1 MKPYL
6 SALATCL
13 VLLSSAL
20 LVPDVYAQFSGGG
33 GGMGGGMGGGGG
45 RHGSG
50 ERSKGCDSADKADAG
65 KGPAGPQG
73 PVSREQLEYH
83 LGTLQVDLHLTP
95 EQTAAWQ
102 TFSDRIL
109 ALQADMERQR
119 GRNASA
125 VAVSASSIGGIK
137 PIASAVDAA
146 RNRLTALEDIESTGR
161 ALYQTLQ
168 PDQKTLADL
177 RMATFVTPLLKG

>member
-1 MKPYL
+1 MKSYL

-13 VLLSSAL
+13 VLFSSAL

-33 GGMGGGMGGGGG
+33 GGMGGGMGGGG

-50 ERSKGCDSADKADAG
+50 ERPKGCDSGDKPDAA

-125 VAVSASSIGGIK
+125 VAVSAASVGGIK

-168 PDQKTLADL
+168 PDQKILADL